1 MLMVIQLLNTQNLIL
16 SLQNIVGNL
25 IKEKEDL
32 LNIKLKDLEKKV
44 EELKN
49 SDIVGEL
56 ITNDFPIKPKK
67 SLIIIVAFITG
78 FIFSIFFVFF
88 LNFIQPF
95 KEKINKKR
103 VKNVNKK

>member
-1 MLMVIQLLNTQNLIL
+1 MVIQLLNTQNLIL

-67 SLIIIVAFITG
+67 SLIIVVAFITG
-78 FIFSIFFVFF
+78 FIFSIFLVFF
-88 LNFIQPF
+88 LNFIQSF
-95 KEKINKKR
+95 KEKN
-103 VKNVNKK
+103 

>member
-67 SLIIIVAFITG
+67 SLIIVVAFITG
-78 FIFSIFFVFF
+78 FIFSIFLVFF
-88 LNFIQPF
+88 LNFIQSF
-95 KEKINKKR
+95 KEKN
-103 VKNVNKK
+103 